1 LSDPQHSFLAGLIL
15 GWRFNSW
22 PHGLI
27 SFYGTSRPTDAGA
40 DWLDPAVVADP
51 AKRGKIFS
59 WKLTH
64 TQDPFGNRIEYDY
77 ERH

>member
-1 LSDPQHSFLAGLIL
+1 
-15 GWRFNSW
+15 
-22 PHGLI
+22 
-27 SFYGTSRPTDAGA
+27 
-40 DWLDPAVVADP
+40 VVADP

-64 TQDPFGNRIEYDY
+64 TQDSFGNRIEYDY